1 MRLALAHQ
9 AAASPNSHNAAPSPR
24 RLDAT
29 AVSSPGGFRTPAL
42 RRAQPSCQG
51 RIRNP
56 SQERTSADS
65 PKADATERYG
75 SKSRVNE
82 FAARSG
88 CSSAWSRIEREV
100 DNPPR
105 DELVEKVAA

>member
-51 RIRNP
+51 RIQNP
-56 SQERTSADS
+56 SQQRTLIGCRRADV
-65 PKADATERYG
+65 G
-75 SKSRVNE
+75 GW
-82 FAARSG
+82 ARL
-88 CSSAWSRIEREV
+88 RTEV
-100 DNPPR
+100 DPEGIVYDFEVLATDRPGWP
-105 DELVEKVAA
+105 